1 MAKYLLLL
9 FISVTLL
16 VTWVFATQSQGG
28 LRFSGN
34 EKMIVHHN
42 SIFRKILLKK
52 ENQDYPLKIYK
63 VIPWAVNFVMFLIV
77 ILIYT
82 IHAIFYPSPIGLII
96 NGFLESTAVQ
106 IVSLIWCLLNFLYIG
121 IINAL

>member
-1 MAKYLLLL
+1 MTKYLLLL
-9 FISVTLL
+9 IVLVTLM
-16 VTWVFATQSQGG
+16 VTWVFSTQSQGG

-52 ENQDYPLKIYK
+52 DNQDYPLKIYK
-63 VIPWAVNFVMFLIV
+63 VIPWAVNFVAFIIV
-77 ILIYT
+77 MLIYA
-82 IHAIFYPSPIGLII
+82 IYAIFYQSPIGLLIKDC
-96 NGFLESTAVQ
+96 LESATVQ
-106 IVSLIWCLLNFLYIG
+106 FISLIWFLSNSLYIG

>member
-1 MAKYLLLL
+1 MTKYLLLL
-9 FISVTLL
+9 IVLVTLM
-16 VTWVFATQSQGG
+16 VTWVFSTQSQGG

-52 ENQDYPLKIYK
+52 DNQDYPLKIYK
-63 VIPWAVNFVMFLIV
+63 VIPLAINFVAFIIV
-77 ILIYT
+77 MLIYA
-82 IHAIFYPSPIGLII
+82 IYAIFYQSPIGLLIKDC
-96 NGFLESTAVQ
+96 LESATVQ
-106 IVSLIWCLLNFLYIG
+106 FISLIWFFSNSLYIG

>member
-9 FISVTLL
+9 LISVTLL
-16 VTWVFATQSQGG
+16 VTWAFSTQSQGG

-82 IHAIFYPSPIGLII
+82 IHAIFYQSPIGLII

-106 IVSLIWCLLNFLYIG
+106 IVSTIWCLLNFLYIG
-121 IINAL
+121 TINAL

>member
-1 MAKYLLLL
+1 MTKYSLLLITL
-9 FISVTLL
+9 VTL
-16 VTWVFATQSQGG
+16 VTTWVFSTQSQGG

-63 VIPWAVNFVMFLIV
+63 VIPWAVNFVLFLIV
-77 ILIYT
+77 ILIYA
-82 IHAIFYPSPIGLII
+82 IYAIFYQNPIGLTIRS
-96 NGFLESTAVQ
+96 FLESPTVQ
-106 IVSLIWCLLNFLYIG
+106 IISSMWCLMNFIYVG

>member
-1 MAKYLLLL
+1 MTKYLLLL
-9 FISVTLL
+9 IILVTLM
-16 VTWVFATQSQGG
+16 VTWVFSTQSQGG

-52 ENQDYPLKIYK
+52 DNQDYPLKIYK
-63 VIPWAVNFVMFLIV
+63 VIPWAVNFVAFIIV
-77 ILIYT
+77 MLIYA
-82 IHAIFYPSPIGLII
+82 IYAIFYQSPVGLLIKDC
-96 NGFLESTAVQ
+96 LERATVQ
-106 IVSLIWCLLNFLYIG
+106 IISLIWFLLNSLYIG

>member
-1 MAKYLLLL
+1 MTKYLLLL
-9 FISVTLL
+9 IVLVTLM
-16 VTWVFATQSQGG
+16 VTWVFSTQSQGG

-52 ENQDYPLKIYK
+52 DNQDYPLKIYK
-63 VIPWAVNFVMFLIV
+63 VIPWAVNFVAFIIV
-77 ILIYT
+77 MLIY
-82 IHAIFYPSPIGLII
+82 AIYAMFYQSPIGLLIKDC
-96 NGFLESTAVQ
+96 LESATVQ
-106 IVSLIWCLLNFLYIG
+106 FISLIWFFSNSLYIG

>member
-1 MAKYLLLL
+1 MTKYLLLL
-9 FISVTLL
+9 IILVTLM
-16 VTWVFATQSQGG
+16 VTWVFSTQSQGG

-52 ENQDYPLKIYK
+52 DNQDYPLKIYK
-63 VIPWAVNFVMFLIV
+63 VIPWAVNFVAFIIV
-77 ILIYT
+77 MLIYA
-82 IHAIFYPSPIGLII
+82 IYAIFYQSPVGLLIKDC
-96 NGFLESTAVQ
+96 LESATVQ
-106 IVSLIWCLLNFLYIG
+106 IISLIWFLLNSLYIG